1 MRNLMKKPARYV
13 FVIGSLKKGG
23 AERNIAKV
31 ASALCAMN
39 HPVYLILFEK
49 QIDYALHPG
58 VNIVD
63 LNIARYKNS
72 IIKLLGL
79 YLSLTW
85 HVWSIAPKY
94 AISFTRLSSQ
104 FLVTT
109 FYPRVIVRY
118 DTYPFFFKKR
128 KWITSLILFN
138 FPNVRYVICPSAELK
153 ERMKKF
159 FIRKRKLTVVFNPV
173 AQIADAGEPFT
184 PPARPYFIIVG
195 RLRTQK
201 QINTALDAFA
211 QTRARHDY
219 DLRILGEGPEEKKLR
234 AQVEKLGL
242 QQQVNFMGFVSN
254 PYPLVRHARGLIL
267 SSNKEGFPN
276 VLVEAL
282 SLGTPVVAS
291 DCLTGP
297 KEIVTEGVNGY
308 LFPVGDAPR
317 LAMLIDTLAYDDD
330 AYRKLKEESVTSV
343 AKFDGEIIFKRWLE
357 VLH

>member
-1 MRNLMKKPARYV
+1 L

-23 AERNIAKV
+23 AERNIARV
-31 ASALCAMN
+31 ASALCAM
-39 HPVYLILFEK
+39 HHRVYLILFEK
-49 QIDYALHPG
+49 QIDYALHPD
-58 VNIVD
+58 VKIID
-63 LNIARYKNS
+63 LNINRYKNNAV
-72 IIKLLGL
+72 KLLGL
-79 YLSLTW
+79 YFSLTW
-85 HVWSIAPKY
+85 QVWKIAPKY

-104 FLVTT
+104 FLTTT

-138 FPNVRYVICPSAELK
+138 FLNVRYVICPSAELK
-153 ERMKKF
+153 ERLKKF
-159 FIRKRKLTVVFNPV
+159 FIRKSKLEVVFNPV
-173 AQIADAGEPFT
+173 AQITEADGPFT

-201 QINTALDAFA
+201 QINTALEAFA
-211 QTRARHDY
+211 QTRAQHDY
-219 DLRILGEGPEEKKLR
+219 DLLILGEGPEEKKLR
-234 AQVEKLGL
+234 AMVEKLNL
-242 QQQVNFMGFVSN
+242 QSRVNFMGFIGN

-317 LAMLIDTLAYDDD
+317 LAVLIDKLAYDDD
-330 AYRKLKEESVTSV
+330 AYRMLKEHAVNSV
-343 AKFDGEIIFKRWLE
+343 AKFDGDIIFKRWLE